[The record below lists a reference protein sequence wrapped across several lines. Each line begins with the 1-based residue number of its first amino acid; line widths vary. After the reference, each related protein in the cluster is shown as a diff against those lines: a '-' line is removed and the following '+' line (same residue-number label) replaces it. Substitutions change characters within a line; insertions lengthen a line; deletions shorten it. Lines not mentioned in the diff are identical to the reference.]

1 MGNVLTK
8 TTSLAHRERGKES
21 ITPLQGA
28 VIPEMK
34 RCGRPT
40 CRCKSGNLHGP
51 YYYHYY
57 RQGGRLRKR
66 YVRPGDLESVRD
78 ATEARRRMVRES
90 NTARR
95 QLRLLLAALK
105 GAGLWGS

>member
-1 MGNVLTK
+1 MGNVSQKIGSWT
-8 TTSLAHRERGKES
+8 HGEPVKES
-21 ITPLQGA
+21 IVPLVGV

-51 YYYHYY
+51 YYYRYY
-57 RQGGRLRKR
+57 REGGRLRKR